1 VVAWPGCLQVS
12 SGGLIWRP
20 GHCPDLSHRQQVT
33 GLPVL
38 VKATTVISRR
48 RRPRRRDKNVFESKQ
63 YAGAATVAYAYL
75 SQSGQLRIILYLALI
90 KENSDSDGNREQG
103 TELTAQENERE
114 RRQPRITKR
123 RCPTP
128 KSGRCITERQGHAHC
143 DRHMQRTVH
152 PHCWDAAPACSS

>member
-1 VVAWPGCLQVS
+1 MRMGSDVAVATVTHHIWWCGVANATYQWRIYRFSCQCVIFAVAL
-12 SGGLIWRP
+12 GLA
-20 GHCPDLSHRQQVT
+20 VT
-33 GLPVL
+33 SADSLYFC
-38 VKATTVISRR
+38 
-48 RRPRRRDKNVFESKQ
+48 PRRRDKNVFESKQ
-63 YAGAATVAYAYL
+63 YAGAATVAYVYL

-128 KSGRCITERQGHAHC
+128 KSGRCIN
-143 DRHMQRTVH
+143 
-152 PHCWDAAPACSS
+152 